1 MLKKLT
7 TDQVESYRRDGFLT
21 AQPALTPVETA
32 YYRAALEAY
41 EAELGTPLSAS
52 PPIHARKL
60 HVRFPWAAELAR
72 HTAVL
77 DAVEDLIGPDI
88 LIYNATFFIK
98 EARTDGITAWHQD
111 STYFGLDPHEHV
123 SGWVALSD
131 ASTESGCMEFIPG
144 SLDWG
149 QLHHAAKA
157 IPNSVNLGSQTVVE
171 DFDAA
176 AAVAA
181 QLKAGELTCHHT
193 RVMHQSGPNNS
204 DDRRIGFGISYIP
217 AHVRHKGT
225 RRVPA
230 TLARGQDRYGH
241 FELEP
246 DPREL
251 SPAEA
256 EAAHEAAYRGYRTG
270 YTEQM
275 EWHAA
280 AYGTA
285 AT

>member
-1 MLKKLT
+1 
-7 TDQVESYRRDGFLT
+7 
-21 AQPALTPVETA
+21 
-32 YYRAALEAY
+32 
-41 EAELGTPLSAS
+41 
-52 PPIHARKL
+52 
-60 HVRFPWAAELAR
+60 
-72 HTAVL
+72 
-77 DAVEDLIGPDI
+77 
-88 LIYNATFFIK
+88 
-98 EARTDGITAWHQD
+98 
-111 STYFGLDPHEHV
+111 
-123 SGWVALSD
+123 
-131 ASTESGCMEFIPG
+131 
-144 SLDWG
+144 
-149 QLHHAAKA
+149 
-157 IPNSVNLGSQTVVE
+157 
-171 DFDAA
+171 
-176 AAVAA
+176 
-181 QLKAGELTCHHT
+181 
-193 RVMHQSGPNNS
+193 MHQSGPNNS